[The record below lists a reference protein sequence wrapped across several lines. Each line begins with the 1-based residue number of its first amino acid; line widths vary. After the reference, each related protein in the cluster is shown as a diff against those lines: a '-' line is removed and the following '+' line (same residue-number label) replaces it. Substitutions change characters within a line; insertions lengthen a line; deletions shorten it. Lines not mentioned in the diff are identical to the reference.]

1 MFPAALTE
9 AIRTALA
16 VAAADGE
23 LPTLPDVEF
32 VVERPRDRAHGDW
45 ATNVALAAAKP
56 ARKPPREIAE
66 TVVRHL
72 PDVPHL
78 ESMSVA
84 GPGFVNFTLAR
95 SWLHE
100 VLRAAAGGP
109 DHGRLDAGG
118 GRRVLVEF
126 VSVNP
131 NGPMHIGHARGAVLG
146 DAICNLL
153 DFAGYSTSREYYFN
167 DAGDRM
173 EKYYASL
180 EARYLQALG
189 RDAAVPEDGYHG
201 DYAAEWGAELAAEVG
216 DAYVDDREKLR
227 AWALERAIRDIKAT
241 LARTGVEFD
250 TWFSEQTLH
259 ERGDVEAAL
268 ARLREGGHTY
278 EADGALW
285 FRTTDFGDDLDR
297 VLVKSDGTT
306 TYIAPD
312 VAYHHDK
319 FRRGYDLLI
328 NVWGPDHHG
337 YQARMKAALAAQGY
351 DSERIEL
358 IIMQNVAVERAG
370 TAVRMSTRS
379 GDLITL
385 DEVIDEVGVDATRY
399 HLLSVSPDTA
409 ITFDLELAKRQ
420 SMDNPVY
427 YLQYAHARMRSL
439 ERYAADEGVA
449 RQPLS
454 EVDLT
459 VLEHPAELEL
469 LRQADRLR
477 EEVAEAADRRAPH
490 RLSAYGYEVAGA
502 FHKFYAD
509 CRIVTDDPAL
519 TQARLWLVEAAKSVL
534 LAVLRILGI
543 TAPETM

>member
-1 MFPAALTE
+1 MFPVALEDAIRAAL
-9 AIRTALA
+9 
-16 VAAADGE
+16 AAAAGAGA
-23 LPTLPDVEF
+23 LPALEGLDF
-32 VVERPRDRAHGDW
+32 VVERPRDRVHGDW

-56 ARKPPREIAE
+56 AGKPPREIA
-66 TVVRHL
+66 TIVVEHL

-78 ESMSVA
+78 DGTSIA

-100 VLRAAAGGP
+100 VLRLAAAGP
-109 DHGRLDAGG
+109 DHGRLDVGG
-118 GRRVLVEF
+118 GRKVLVEF

-146 DAICNLL
+146 DVVCNLL
-153 DFAGYSTSREYYFN
+153 DYAGYRTVREYYFN

-173 EKYYASL
+173 EKYYSSL

-189 RDAAVPEDGYHG
+189 REAEVPADGYHG
-201 DYAAEWGAELAAEVG
+201 DYVVEWAGELAAEVG
-216 DAYVDDREKLR
+216 DAYAGYPVKLR
-227 AWALERAIRDIKAT
+227 AWALDRAIRDIKAT
-241 LARTGVEFD
+241 LERIGVVFD

-268 ARLREGGHTY
+268 ARLRDGGHVY
-278 EADGALW
+278 EADGATW
-285 FRTTDFGDDLDR
+285 FRTTAFGDDLDR

-312 VAYHHDK
+312 AAYHHDK
-319 FRRGYDLLI
+319 FARGYDLLI
-328 NVWGPDHHG
+328 DVWGPDHHG
-337 YQARMKAALAAQGY
+337 YQARMKAALAAQGH
-351 DSERIEL
+351 DPDRLEL
-358 IIMQNVAVERAG
+358 IIMQNVAVARAG

-385 DEVIDEVGVDATRY
+385 DEVVDEVGVDATRY
-399 HLLSVSPDTA
+399 YLISVSPDTA

-439 ERYAADEGVA
+439 ERYAAAEGVA
-449 RQPLS
+449 RQPLA
-454 EVDLT
+454 EVDLS
-459 VLEHPAELEL
+459 VLEHPAEVEL

-477 EEVAEAADRRAPH
+477 EEVADAAARRAPH
-490 RLSAYGYEVAGA
+490 RLAGYGYELAGA
-502 FHKFYAD
+502 FHKFYSD
-509 CRIVTDDPAL
+509 CRIVTEDAAL

-534 LAVLRILGI
+534 LAVLGVLGI
-543 TAPETM
+543 AAPETM